1 MSPRLSQKTPSL
13 LEVFSTV
20 SCLDTVRRFGRVEG
34 SLVAGSRLDGVVKRQ
49 EGVDDVPFLSS
60 VLSDTSSSRSDRTRE
75 DVTVVVGTEYEN
87 PG

>member
-1 MSPRLSQKTPSL
+1 M
-13 LEVFSTV
+13 
-20 SCLDTVRRFGRVEG
+20 
-34 SLVAGSRLDGVVKRQ
+34 AGSRLDGVVKRQ